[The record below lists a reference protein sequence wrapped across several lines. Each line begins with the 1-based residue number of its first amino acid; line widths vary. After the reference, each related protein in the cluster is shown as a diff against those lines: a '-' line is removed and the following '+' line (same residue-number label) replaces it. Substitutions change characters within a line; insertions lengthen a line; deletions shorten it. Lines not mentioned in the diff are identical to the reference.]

1 MFNTFFKRMKLWNK
15 IDKQSCIH
23 LNPHPK
29 KKCIP
34 VLKYSVA
41 MRKIDPRVFFKY
53 THNELNKQPNDEN
66 VLLFYDIVLGCY
78 ITSPL
83 NAGLPWVV
91 EETTF
96 LQKLADLRFQDTV
109 ELVSLPTFN
118 HLMIVKVQHSHSV
131 CMLWSFQVTLWAKT
145 KTVFTQ

>member
-1 MFNTFFKRMKLWNK
+1 MHPR
-15 IDKQSCIH
+15 
-23 LNPHPK
+23 PK
-29 KKCIP
+29 KRIP

-41 MRKIDPRVFFKY
+41 MRKIDSIVFFKY
-53 THNELNKQPNDEN
+53 THELNKQPNDEN
-66 VLLFYDIVLGCY
+66 VLLFYDISVVLGCY

-83 NAGLPWVV
+83 NPGLPGVV

-131 CMLWSFQVTLWAKT
+131 CML
-145 KTVFTQ
+145 